1 MTSFFDISFIL
12 NHPYFQPYIIKS
24 FYLLFGG
31 LIIRQSLVIVGQRWA
46 NTYHHLGTYLLLPN
60 IALLITSVI
69 KDDIA
74 LSLGMIGALSIVRFR
89 NPVKSPFELVMFFSL
104 MSLGIV
110 CSVSLALS
118 FLLFSLVVLVIFGI
132 KISDY
137 ISKKFKKN
145 IYQFSF
151 GDGNM
156 LYTIEIESSDEMNDL
171 IKKKSL
177 IHFYIDKKNKVYSYR
192 LVFKNREEL
201 ISFQDSIQND
211 KRIISARADIQ
222 S

>member
-1 MTSFFDISFIL
+1 MQGLLDFSFIL
-12 NHPYFQPYIIKS
+12 NHPYFHPYIVKS
-24 FYLLFGG
+24 IYLLLGG
-31 LIIRQSLVIVGQRWA
+31 FIIRQSLVIVGQRWA

-118 FLLFSLVVLVIFGI
+118 FLLFFLVVLVIFGI

-137 ISKKFKKN
+137 ISKKFTFN
-145 IYQFSF
+145 F
-151 GDGNM
+151 
-156 LYTIEIESSDEMNDL
+156 
-171 IKKKSL
+171 
-177 IHFYIDKKNKVYSYR
+177 R
-192 LVFKNREEL
+192 L
-201 ISFQDSIQND
+201 
-211 KRIISARADIQ
+211 
-222 S
+222 

>member
-1 MTSFFDISFIL
+1 MQGLLDFSFLL
-12 NHPYFQPYIIKS
+12 NHPYFQPYIVKC
-24 FYLLFGG
+24 FFLLLGG
-31 LIIRQSLVIVGQRWA
+31 FIIRQSLVIVGQRWA

-118 FLLFSLVVLVIFGI
+118 FLLFFLVVLVIFGI

-145 IYQFSF
+145 IFQYSF

-156 LYTIEIESSDEMNDL
+156 LYTIEIDSSDPMNEL
-171 IKKKSL
+171 ERKKSL
-177 IHFYIDKKNKVYSYR
+177 IHFYMDKKNKVYSYR
-192 LVFKNREEL
+192 LVFTNRDDL
-201 ISFQDSIQND
+201 INFQHSIKDD
-211 KRIISARADIQ
+211 KRIISVRGDMQ